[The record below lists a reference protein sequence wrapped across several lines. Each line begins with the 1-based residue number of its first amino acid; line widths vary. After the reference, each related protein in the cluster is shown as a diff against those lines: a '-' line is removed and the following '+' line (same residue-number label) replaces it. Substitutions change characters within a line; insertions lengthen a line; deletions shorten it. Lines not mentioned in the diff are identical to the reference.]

1 MTMPRRPSTSQAV
14 LAAILVAVLLLAA
27 CGGSGQE
34 AGDGSGFPV
43 ASTAQIDNRGHG
55 LNQGDL
61 APNFALQGGERGAG
75 QLADYRGKPVV
86 LNFWATWCA
95 PCRQEMP
102 ELVAAYESHRDED
115 LVVIGI
121 NAQESDEQARKFV
134 EQYQMTFPV
143 VLDSRGEVQ
152 QLYQVRGLPTTVFI
166 DREGRIA
173 VRHAGLL
180 TRELLDQYLAE
191 IL

>member
-1 MTMPRRPSTSQAV
+1 VGITFVATILLP
-14 LAAILVAVLLLAA
+14 ILVLAA
-27 CGGSGQE
+27 CGVSSQG
-34 AGDGSGFPV
+34 AGDDSGLPA
-43 ASTAQIDNRGHG
+43 ASIAGVDNRGHG
-55 LNQGDL
+55 LSPGDL
-61 APNFALQGGERGAG
+61 APNFALQGGDGAIR

-102 ELVAAYESHRDED
+102 ELVAAFQDHQDQD
-115 LVVIGI
+115 LVILGI
-121 NAQESDEQARKFV
+121 NAQESGQQARQFMD
-134 EQYQMTFPV
+134 QYQITFPV
-143 VLDSRGEVQ
+143 ALDSRGEVQ

-180 TRELLDQYLAE
+180 TREMLDQYLAE
-191 IL
+191 IF